1 MSEIDPAS
9 ATVEEL
15 AAHIGSTE
23 PAAPQTLIEALLAFQ
38 AEAPILTKDAQ
49 GEVKGVS
56 KGGKSYEYTFKYAG
70 YPMIMIAIQPLLTK
84 YGLLWTCQPAETEQ
98 GRPVLDYSLTHVLSG
113 ESMDARMPLLLGAN
127 PTAQALGSALTYA
140 KRQAL
145 TAVLNLVAEED
156 DDGKVASKR
165 PTGDARPM
173 PKAKRENMV
182 AAIKAKGKD
191 LAIVLGAVGLER
203 VEDATVGH
211 GRQVEKLLE
220 EKPDA

>member
-1 MSEIDPAS
+1 MLDF
-9 ATVEEL
+9 EL
-15 AAHIGSTE
+15 AHPPSD
-23 PAAPQTLIEALLAFQ
+23 Q
-38 AEAPILTKDAQ
+38 
-49 GEVKGVS
+49 S
-56 KGGKSYEYTFKYAG
+56 RAG
-70 YPMIMIAIQPLLTK
+70 
-84 YGLLWTCQPAETEQ
+84 
-98 GRPVLDYSLTHVLSG
+98 
-113 ESMDARMPLLLGAN
+113 RMPLMMGSN

-145 TAVLNLVAEED
+145 VAVLNLVAEND
-156 DDGKVASKR
+156 DDGKAASKR

-211 GRQVEKLLE
+211 GRKVAELLE
-220 EKPDA
+220 GKADV

>member
-15 AAHIGSTE
+15 AAHMGSTDSALE
-23 PAAPQTLIEALLAFQ
+23 PPATLEDALLAFQ
-38 AEAPILTKDAQ
+38 AEAGELDLVKDRTGQVGSQKTKYLSLDKLTDA
-49 GEVKGVS
+49 
-56 KGGKSYEYTFKYAG
+56 TR
-70 YPMIMIAIQPLLTK
+70 PLLVRH
-84 YGLLWTCQPAETEQ
+84 GLLWQTFPTTLDGKPAL
-98 GRPVLDYSLTHVLSG
+98 RYRLCHMPSG
-113 ESMDARMPLLLGAN
+113 EKQEDTVLLLLDRETSQQQGA
-127 PTAQALGSALTYA
+127 ALTYA
-140 KRQAL
+140 RRQVRQA
-145 TAVLNLVAEED
+145 VLDVVAED
-156 DDGKVASKR
+156 DTDAASGGARR

-211 GRQVEKLLE
+211 GRKVAELLE
-220 EKPDA
+220 DEADA